1 MKESQTHDDGSVRV
15 LGDKTQPFASTLWEA
30 GFTVYSNAKLDTKK
44 PLYGLRWSLLTGGW
58 CSWSGGEPDSEELL
72 LAYETQKNVIQQ
84 LQVSLGNN
92 LEQLLTCETQ
102 KNVIQQLQ
110 VSLSYILEQLLA
122 YMRPRK
128 MSSSSCRSV
137 LVTS

>member
-1 MKESQTHDDGSVRV
+1 M
-15 LGDKTQPFASTLWEA
+15 
-30 GFTVYSNAKLDTKK
+30 YSNAKLDTKKK

-110 VSLSYILEQLLA
+110 VSLSYILEQLLT
-122 YMRPRK
+122 YETQKNVIQQLQVSLSCSLVDHRK
-128 MSSSSCRSV
+128 LVVTNAEIV
-137 LVTS
+137 LRF